1 MDQVQYHTPQQ
12 HRREMRS
19 PPPPPLGQKRTMM
32 NLMPSIETVPTFLPS
47 SSITSFPDKQN
58 RYYTTRDPMDRLTK
72 TPYTNMIL
80 KRRSAFDEYPDIS
93 RSSPLFEHVLLI
105 SLPPP
110 PLVSI
115 SYAQVKESS
124 SSLTP
129 PAMKPTK
136 TLNLTARS
144 A

>member
-1 MDQVQYHTPQQ
+1 MDQVQYQTPQQ

-19 PPPPPLGQKRTMM
+19 PPPPPLGRKRTTM

-58 RYYTTRDPMDRLTK
+58 CHRTTGDQMDRLTK
-72 TPYTNMIL
+72 TPITVMIL
-80 KRRSAFDEYPDIS
+80 KRRSAFDNEHPNTS
-93 RSSPLFEHVLLI
+93 RSSPLFEHTLLI

-115 SYAQVKESS
+115 SYTQVKDTSS
-124 SSLTP
+124 TLTL
-129 PAMKPTK
+129 AMNRP
-136 TLNLTARS
+136 RH
-144 A
+144 

>member
-19 PPPPPLGQKRTMM
+19 PPPPPLGRKRTMM
-32 NLMPSIETVPTFLPS
+32 HLMPSIETIPTFLAP
-47 SSITSFPDKQN
+47 SITSFPVEQN
-58 RYYTTRDPMDRLTK
+58 CHHTTREPIDRLTK
-72 TPYTNMIL
+72 TPCTGMIL
-80 KRRSAFDEYPDIS
+80 KRRSAFDNEHPNTS
-93 RSSPLFEHVLLI
+93 RSSPLFEHTLLI

-115 SYAQVKESS
+115 SYIQVKDTSS
-124 SSLTP
+124 TLT

-136 TLNLTARS
+136 TLNPTARS

>member
-1 MDQVQYHTPQQ
+1 MDQVQYQTPKQ

-19 PPPPPLGQKRTMM
+19 PPPPPLGRKRTMM

-47 SSITSFPDKQN
+47 STTSFTDKQN
-58 RYYTTRDPMDRLTK
+58 RHHTTKDPMDRLNK

-80 KRRSAFDEYPDIS
+80 KRRSAFDDEYLNTS
-93 RSSPLFEHVLLI
+93 RSSPLFEHTLLI

-110 PLVSI
+110 PFVSI
-115 SYAQVKESS
+115 SCAQVKDTKST
-124 SSLTP
+124 LI

>member
-19 PPPPPLGQKRTMM
+19 PPPPPLGRKRTMM

-47 SSITSFPDKQN
+47 SITSFPDKQN
-58 RYYTTRDPMDRLTK
+58 RHTTRDPLDRLNK

-80 KRRSAFDEYPDIS
+80 KRRSAIDEYPNAS
-93 RSSPLFEHVLLI
+93 RSLPLFEQVVLI

-115 SYAQVKESS
+115 SYAHVKESS
-124 SSLTP
+124 SKLT
-129 PAMKPTK
+129 PAMKPSK